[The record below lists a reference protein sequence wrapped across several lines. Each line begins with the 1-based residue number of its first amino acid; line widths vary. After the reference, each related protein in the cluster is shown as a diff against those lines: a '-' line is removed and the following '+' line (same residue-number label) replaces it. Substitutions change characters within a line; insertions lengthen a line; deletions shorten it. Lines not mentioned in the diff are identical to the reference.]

1 MFTTITV
8 ALITAVVGP
17 IIVNWVKL
25 PFPRKNKTRGHD
37 LSLDMGLDLKQPP

>member
-1 MFTTITV
+1 METFTMFTTIIV

-25 PFPRKNKTRGHD
+25 N
-37 LSLDMGLDLKQPP
+37 